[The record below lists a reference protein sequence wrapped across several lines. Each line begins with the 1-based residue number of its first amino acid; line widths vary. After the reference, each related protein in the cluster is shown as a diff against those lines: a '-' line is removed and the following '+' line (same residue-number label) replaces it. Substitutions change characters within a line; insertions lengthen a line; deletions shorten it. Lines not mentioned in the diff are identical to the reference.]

1 MMSFFNSITSG
12 RFISDSS
19 NLTRFADIYYT
30 NPYLGRGF
38 GSILYA
44 DFAYLEAMS
53 IGGLFGL
60 IIFIT
65 IYFYIIILALF
76 KMLKFNKEGKLLLF
90 IWTTVFFASLGAPA
104 FTANRVSIIIWIL
117 TTLLLLNLGSKNFI
131 FKMLSKKN
139 E

>member
-1 MMSFFNSITSG
+1 MNFFNIITSG
-12 RFISDSS
+12 RFNSD
-19 NLTRFADIYYT
+19 
-30 NPYLGRGF
+30 
-38 GSILYA
+38 A

-76 KMLKFNKEGKLLLF
+76 KMLNFNKEGKLLLF
-90 IWTTVFFASLGAPA
+90 IWTILFFASLGAPA
-104 FTANRVSIIIWIL
+104 FTANRVSIIIWVL
-117 TTLLLLNLGSKNFI
+117 TTLLLLNIKSKNFI
-131 FKMLSKKN
+131 FKMMSKKN